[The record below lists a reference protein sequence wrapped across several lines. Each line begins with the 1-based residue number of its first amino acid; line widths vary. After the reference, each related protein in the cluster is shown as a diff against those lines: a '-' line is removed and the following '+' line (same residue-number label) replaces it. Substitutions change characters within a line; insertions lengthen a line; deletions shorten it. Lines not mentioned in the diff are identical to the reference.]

1 MYLSALKHRAVR
13 YSIQKNKEVLP
24 MANILITGG
33 AGYIGSVLVP
43 ELLKLGHK
51 VTVIDNFLYK
61 QSSLLECC
69 TNSNFTIV
77 NGDARSEEL
86 IKKHIAGKDFIFPLA
101 ALVGFPVCD
110 KDETAAVSTNLE
122 AVKLIIK
129 LRSPEQKIIFPC
141 TNSGYGLGLG
151 QEYCT
156 EDSPINPVSL
166 YGKTKMAAEKAVLEA
181 GNSLTFRFAT
191 LFGASPRMRTDLLVN
206 DFTYRA
212 IFDRSLIVFEG
223 SFMRNYLHVR
233 DAARA
238 FIFAMDNFEKMK
250 GRQYN
255 CGLSDANLS
264 KLELCEKIKE
274 HIPSFMY
281 LEAPIGTDP
290 DKRNYL
296 VSNERI
302 EAMGFKP
309 VYTIDDGI
317 EELIKAYSIIKNN
330 IYGNV

>member
-1 MYLSALKHRAVR
+1 
-13 YSIQKNKEVLP
+13 
-24 MANILITGG
+24 MAEILITGG

-43 ELLKLGHK
+43 QLLSLGHK
-51 VTVIDNFLYK
+51 VTVIDSFIYK

-77 NGDARSEEL
+77 NADARNEEVL
-86 IKKHIAGKDFIFPLA
+86 KKHLIGKDFVFPLA

-110 KDETAAVSTNLE
+110 KDTVAAQTTNLE
-122 AVKLIIK
+122 AVKSIIR
-129 LRSPEQKIIFPC
+129 LRCPETKIIFPC
-141 TNSGYGLGLG
+141 TNSGYGLGQG

-156 EDSPINPVSL
+156 EDSPIEPISL

-206 DFTYRA
+206 DFVYRA
-212 IFDRSLIVFEG
+212 VFDRSLIVFEG

-233 DAARA
+233 DAAGA
-238 FIFAMDNFEKMK
+238 FIFSMENFEKMK

-264 KLELCEKIKE
+264 KIELCEKIKQ
-274 HIPSFMY
+274 HLPSFMY
-281 LEAPIGTDP
+281 IEAPIGTDP

-296 VSNERI
+296 VSNARLES
-302 EAMGFKP
+302 MGWKP
-309 VYTIDDGI
+309 KYTIDDGI